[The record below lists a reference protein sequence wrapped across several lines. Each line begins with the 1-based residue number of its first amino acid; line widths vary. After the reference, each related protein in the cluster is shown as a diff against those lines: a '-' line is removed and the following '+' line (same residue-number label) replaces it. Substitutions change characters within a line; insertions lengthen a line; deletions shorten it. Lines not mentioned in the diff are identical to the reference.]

1 VELFKEQKIV
11 ADDKKKLPERFF
23 GEDAA
28 KKGFPVSRRAFLG
41 GLGAGIASL
50 MIPFGKTATK
60 VAPKVVAEMSA
71 KGMPSW
77 FPLLVNKIKTQ
88 GKQTEIATGGRHPT
102 NTYMLKSPDGDEYYL
117 YEDAV
122 SGNIE
127 ISARGENMQQVSFE
141 YVPSTEIKR
150 PGGKSLVEDSEFYA
164 SEFQKGEYQDYEN
177 TLGSIDD
184 LKLGIRN
191 IEDFATSGKMSKG
204 KAEKEVA
211 SFLTDTTKIDYD
223 GFAQGGRVGYESG
236 SSVQPLTK
244 EEYEKRVR
252 MQAAWQRESEM
263 ARILNRNREN
273 GYSIP
278 LQKEG
283 LSGQGYYN
291 SMDEL
296 FFGGINYNDGNKNL
310 NVGTVI
316 PREGQPSY
324 NAEFSYSFA
333 NGGPVIRPQGTLP
346 PQRGPMHAGISN
358 LFKQKG
364 TNT

>member
-1 VELFKEQKIV
+1 M
-11 ADDKKKLPERFF
+11 ADDKK
-23 GEDAA
+23 
-28 KKGFPVSRRAFLG
+28 FPMSRRTFLG
-41 GLGAGIASL
+41 GLGAGIAGL

-122 SGNIE
+122 SGNME
-127 ISARGENMQQVSFE
+127 ISARGENMQQVAFE
-141 YVPSTEIKR
+141 YVPSTEITR
-150 PGGKSLVEDSEFYA
+150 PGGKSFVEDSEFYV

-177 TLGSIDD
+177 TLGGIDD

-204 KAEKEVA
+204 QAEDVIGD
-211 SFLTDTTKIDYD
+211 FLTNTTRTDTD

-291 SMDEL
+291 SMDDV